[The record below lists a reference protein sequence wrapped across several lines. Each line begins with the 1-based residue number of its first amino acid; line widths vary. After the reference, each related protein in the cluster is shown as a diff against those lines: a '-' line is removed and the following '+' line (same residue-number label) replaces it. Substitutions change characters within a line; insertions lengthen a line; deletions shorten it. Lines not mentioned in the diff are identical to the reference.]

1 MNDLQIA
8 RWSEVTEEKKS
19 PPTFIFDKGNDLV
32 DISGCYVVAPKAN
45 QARIEA
51 LMAAGASQVLLGET
65 ALLDSNLM
73 NEVIS
78 EYGKRIGI
86 WLPVRRASTN
96 WSLDSESNADF
107 RFVSFSRPQP
117 RWLVLR
123 ADGSL
128 TDVDALWWAEE
139 MLKAGCSSVM
149 VSVKEPEDDD
159 LLACAEMSEIATDHF
174 WLDTGSID
182 IEELRFW
189 VKYGHAHQ
197 LVVPAESDIDELLV
211 SLNERLLQ
219 ESAVG

>member
-8 RWSEVTEEKKS
+8 RWSEVAGEKKPS
-19 PPTFIFDKGNDLV
+19 PTFVLDKGDTSV

-45 QARIEA
+45 RARIET
-51 LMAAGASQVLLGET
+51 LIEAGASQVLIGET
-65 ALLDSNLM
+65 ALQDSNIVKEL
-73 NEVIS
+73 IS

-123 ADGSL
+123 ADGSF

-159 LLACAEMSEIATDHF
+159 LLACAEMSEIAAEHF